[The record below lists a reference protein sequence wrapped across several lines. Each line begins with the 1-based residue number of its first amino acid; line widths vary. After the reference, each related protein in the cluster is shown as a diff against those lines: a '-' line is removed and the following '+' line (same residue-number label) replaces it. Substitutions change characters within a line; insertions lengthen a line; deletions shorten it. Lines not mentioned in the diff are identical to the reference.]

1 MLMNGIPTVWSPQL
15 KTRDHVDPAGLSR
28 PLAHWSLTGTFL
40 ERAKMSLFPNSNWL
54 IALEILTTM
63 VAMEDY
69 HLTLLNTLDTLVELK
84 VMLLI
89 LTLLRT
95 ESVCSEN
102 QFLWDTSDMVA
113 STSLKGMRSKWQTDS
128 TMLAQ
133 LLFLSK

>member
-1 MLMNGIPTVWSPQL
+1 MNGMTSEWSPQL
-15 KTRDHVDPAGLSR
+15 KTRDHADPAGLSL